1 MFYYKS
7 LIPLL
12 GSLLASM
19 QISFFAESNFMDH
32 ILLKSLDLMKT
43 NTNFRTWAGSDS
55 FPLGKC
61 CFIERYKLFKKKKK
75 KLQRGKK
82 EAAPSREFRVSIS
95 HPSGR
100 ACCST
105 TGGWKGRSQP
115 EEMWLFLLR
124 IKVREN
130 QSMFVMDLR
139 LALDALCPGE
149 TTELSFSMDQL
160 DTDLIFTES
169 CQDRRDRGA

>member
-1 MFYYKS
+1 MFFSYKS

-12 GSLLASM
+12 GSLFASV
-19 QISFFAESNFMDH
+19 QISLFAESNFMDH
-32 ILLKSLDLMKT
+32 IVFKSLHRIKT

-61 CFIERYKLFKKKKK
+61 CFIESYKLLKKKKK
-75 KLQRGKK
+75 KNLQRGKK
-82 EAAPSREFRVSIS
+82 RLLQVESSEFQFLTLKVELAAAHRGMKMSKPTRRDV
-95 HPSGR
+95 
-100 ACCST
+100 ALST
-105 TGGWKGRSQP
+105 
-115 EEMWLFLLR
+115 
-124 IKVREN
+124 EN

-139 LALDALCPGE
+139 LALDVLCPGE

-160 DTDLIFTES
+160 DTHLIFTES

>member
-75 KLQRGKK
+75 KNYRGEKKRLLQVESSGFQFLTLQVELAAAQQGDEKV
-82 EAAPSREFRVSIS
+82 EANQKRCGSFCWESKYV
-95 HPSGR
+95 
-100 ACCST
+100 
-105 TGGWKGRSQP
+105 
-115 EEMWLFLLR
+115 R
-124 IKVREN
+124 IKVCLLWIW
-130 QSMFVMDLR
+130 DL
-139 LALDALCPGE
+139 P
-149 TTELSFSMDQL
+149 
-160 DTDLIFTES
+160 
-169 CQDRRDRGA
+169 